1 MLTPRTVLSDT
12 YGDCTVEDLDGGFP
26 ATRKDYVDDY
36 EYDSD
41 SDFEEDIE
49 AYDIDNEI
57 DVANCPPS
65 GSNAQQGPPVESSES
80 SSGKLKDDG
89 DEGVLVSLIYHR
101 PRN

>member
-1 MLTPRTVLSDT
+1 MLMPHTVLSDT

-26 ATRKDYVDDY
+26 VTRKDYLDDY

-49 AYDIDNEI
+49 AYDTDNEI
-57 DVANCPPS
+57 DVPNRPLS
-65 GSNAQQGPPVESSES
+65 GSNAQQGPPVESA
-80 SSGKLKDDG
+80 SSGKLKDDE
-89 DEGVLVSLIYHR
+89 DEGILVSLNYHR